1 MNDTHADNS
10 ADSSYKRQ
18 RASGSLDKP
27 FDAIVIGSGAGG
39 LTSAALLALEGQ
51 RVLVLEQHA
60 TAGGCTQV
68 FKREGFEWDAGL
80 HYMGEVHRAG
90 SGLARLFDRVTG
102 GRLQWAPMPDVY
114 NKVVIGERSY
124 DFVSGAQRF
133 ADRMKAYF
141 PAEAGAIDRYLALIA
156 GANRAAKA
164 YFADRALPE
173 LSPGDSHSAN
183 AAEFLS
189 YSRQTVTQVL
199 RGLTSD
205 PELIAVLCGHY
216 GDYSLLPDD
225 ASFAVHAMLIKHY
238 IDGASF
244 PVGGSGRI
252 PETMSQTVRAA
263 GGQVLV
269 SAEVVGV
276 LVREGRACGVVMAD
290 GTTLEAPVVVSAIGI
305 GQTLGLLNDADA
317 EGIAALR
324 AKAVGLRLSQCY
336 VMLNLGLSASNA
348 ELAMDPANM
357 WVHPGNDLTGNYRRY
372 EAAPHTQPFPLH
384 FISQPSAK
392 DPSWPE
398 RYPGRS
404 TIDIC
409 SLTDWK
415 VFEPHAQT
423 RWMRR
428 GDTYEAMKQKMT
440 EEMLAQVYRFYP
452 QARGKVTHMELA
464 TPLSFNHF
472 LGRSQGDFMSYAQT
486 PERFEQRWM
495 RAHSPVKNLY
505 FSAQD
510 VAGAGVS
517 GAMVGGMVAASAVVG
532 RDLFK
537 TLRA

>member
-1 MNDTHADNS
+1 MNNTDNT
-10 ADSSYKRQ
+10 DNSYKRQ

-51 RVLVLEQHA
+51 RVLVLERHA
-60 TAGGCTQV
+60 SAGGCTQV

-90 SGLARLFDRVTG
+90 SGLAKLFERVTG

-114 NKVVIGERSY
+114 NKVVIGDRSY
-124 DFVSGAQRF
+124 DFVSGAARF
-133 ADRMKAYF
+133 AEQMKVYF
-141 PAEAGAIDRYLALIA
+141 PAEAQAIDRYLTLIA

-173 LSPGDSHSAN
+173 LASSARYSDT

-189 YSRQTVTQVL
+189 YSRQTVTEVM
-199 RGLTSD
+199 RGLTND

-244 PVGGSGRI
+244 PIGGSGRI
-252 PETMSQTVRAA
+252 PETITQTVRAA

-269 SAEVVGV
+269 SAEVTRV
-276 LVREGRACGVVMAD
+276 LVREGRAYGVEMAD
-290 GTTLEAPVVVSAIGI
+290 GTTLEAPVVISAIGI
-305 GQTLGLLNDADA
+305 GQTLGLLGDADA

-324 AKAVGLRLSQCY
+324 AKSGGLRLSQCY
-336 VMLNLGLSASNA
+336 VMLNIGLSASNA
-348 ELAMDPANM
+348 ELAMDPANL
-357 WVHPGNDLTGNYRRY
+357 WVHPGNDLAGNYRRY
-372 EAAPHTQPFPLH
+372 EAEPHKQPFPLH

-404 TIDIC
+404 TVDIC

-415 VFEPHAQT
+415 VFEPYAQT

-428 GDTYEAMKQKMT
+428 GEPYEVMKQRMT
-440 EEMLAQVYRFYP
+440 TEMLEQVYRFYP
-452 QARGKVTHMELA
+452 QTRGKVTHMELA

-495 RAHSPVKNLY
+495 RAHSPVKCLY

-517 GAMVGGMVAASAVVG
+517 GAMVGGMVAASAVLG

-537 TLRA
+537 TLRT